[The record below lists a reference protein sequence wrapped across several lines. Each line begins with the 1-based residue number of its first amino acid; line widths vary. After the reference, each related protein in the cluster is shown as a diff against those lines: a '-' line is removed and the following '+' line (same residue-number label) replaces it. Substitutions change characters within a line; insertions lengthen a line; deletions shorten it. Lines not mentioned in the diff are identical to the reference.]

1 MHFNWFYYRTSTK
14 RQLINNINLNTAN
27 MKKVIVIIVIG
38 TFLTSCAGGWS
49 CKKRYCK
56 ATDKNAK
63 TEFVTLTTQQVIVQ
77 P

>member
-1 MHFNWFYYRTSTK
+1 
-14 RQLINNINLNTAN
+14 
-27 MKKVIVIIVIG
+27 MKKAIAIIAIG

-56 ATDKNAK
+56 STDKKNK
-63 TEFVTLTTQQVIVQ
+63 TEIITTTSKVVVTK